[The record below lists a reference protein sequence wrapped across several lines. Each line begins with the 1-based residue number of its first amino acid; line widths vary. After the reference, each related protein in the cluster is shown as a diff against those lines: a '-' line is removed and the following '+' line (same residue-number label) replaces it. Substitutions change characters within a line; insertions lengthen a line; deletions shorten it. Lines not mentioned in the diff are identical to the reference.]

1 MTNLPAESKGPVN
14 SGPASNEPASLRAS
28 DTDRDRVAEKLREAA
43 AEGRLDLEELNERL
57 DLVYQAKTYSELEPI
72 TADLPSAG
80 THPVAPA
87 RTASHSPDR
96 FGGTPAGGVAVA
108 IMSGFSRKGNWVAP
122 KEMTAVAIMGGGE
135 IDLRDARFEEPTTTI
150 HAVAIMGGIAIYVPE
165 DAHVQV
171 NGFGLMGAFDDSR
184 AAGEGAPGG
193 PRIIVNGFAFWGG
206 VAVERKP
213 SRTSARRLDAESHR
227 ELGS

>member
-1 MTNLPAESKGPVN
+1 M
-14 SGPASNEPASLRAS
+14 LR
-28 DTDRDRVAEKLREAA
+28 DAA

-57 DLVYQAKTYSELEPI
+57 DLVYSAKTYSELEPI
-72 TADLPSAG
+72 TADLPAAG
-80 THPVAPA
+80 TRPVAPA
-87 RTASHSPDR
+87 RGASHSPDR
-96 FGGTPAGGVAVA
+96 FGGTPAGGIAVA

-135 IDLRDARFEEPTTTI
+135 IDLRDARFEEPTITI
-150 HAVAIMGGIAIYVPE
+150 HAVTIMGGIQITVPE

-171 NGFGLMGAFDDSR
+171 NGFGLMGAFDDSH
-184 AAGEGAPGG
+184 ATGEGAPGG

-213 SRTSARRLDAESHR
+213 SRTSAGRPDAKSQR